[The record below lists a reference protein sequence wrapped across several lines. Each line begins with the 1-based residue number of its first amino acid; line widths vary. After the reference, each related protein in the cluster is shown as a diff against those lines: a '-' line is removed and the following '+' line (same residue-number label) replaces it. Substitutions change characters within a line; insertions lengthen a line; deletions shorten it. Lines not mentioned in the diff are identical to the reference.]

1 MLLNKNLE
9 TNKTHLLIKKII
21 FSLLILFL
29 ASCGV
34 KKKAA
39 AVTDP
44 YVGVFNIIV
53 LNVDGYGDIPIK
65 LNVIK
70 EKDTYKASFG
80 GDIPIEI
87 LDTNFVNN
95 QLEIDTFAEGYDV
108 LFQIKV
114 EADTVSGYMMGTF
127 EIEGERS
134 SY

>member
-21 FSLLILFL
+21 FSLLIFFVV
-29 ASCGV
+29 SCGV
-34 KKKAA
+34 QKKAA
-39 AVTDP
+39 TVADP
-44 YVGVFNIIV
+44 YVGVFKIIV
-53 LNVDGYGDIPIK
+53 LNVDGYGDIPIE
-65 LNVIK
+65 LTINK
-70 EKDTYKASFG
+70 EKDAYKASFG

-134 SY
+134 SQ

>member
-1 MLLNKNLE
+1 M
-9 TNKTHLLIKKII
+9 
-21 FSLLILFL
+21 
-29 ASCGV
+29 A
-34 KKKAA
+34 
-39 AVTDP
+39 DP
-44 YVGVFNIIV
+44 YVGVFKIIV
-53 LNVDGYGDIPIK
+53 LNVDGYGDIPIE
-65 LNVIK
+65 LTINK
-70 EKDTYKASFG
+70 EKDAYKASFG

-127 EIEGERS
+127 KIEGERS